1 MWCGCIFACLFIQK
15 TTNHMKS
22 ILFVLSIFA
31 LSILYLESTKETTK
45 YKNLYL
51 ETLRKEFTATESYL
65 IDTLDSYPND
75 SLVYRLREINSLL
88 NER

>member
-1 MWCGCIFACLFIQK
+1 
-15 TTNHMKS
+15 MKS

-31 LSILYLESTKETTK
+31 LSILYLESTKETAK

-51 ETLRKEFTATESYL
+51 ETLRKDLSSTENCIIDKL
-65 IDTLDSYPND
+65 DTLPNV